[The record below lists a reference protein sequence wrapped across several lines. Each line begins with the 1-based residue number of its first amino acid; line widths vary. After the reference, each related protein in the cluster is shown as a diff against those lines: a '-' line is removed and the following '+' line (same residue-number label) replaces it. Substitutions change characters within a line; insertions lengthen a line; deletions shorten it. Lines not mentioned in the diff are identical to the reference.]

1 MQTEKR
7 VIALGFFDGVHL
19 GHGALLRRV
28 GEKAAE
34 LGAVPAAVTFDT
46 HPENLILKT
55 PAVPLLSS
63 PLDRAELM
71 RRFYGIREVIVAHFD
86 ERMMHMPWRE
96 FVTDY
101 LAGEHGAV
109 HLVAGHDFHFG
120 YKGEGN
126 PERLQALCGE
136 LGIGCDIIPK
146 VVQDHITISSTYIRT
161 LVAQG
166 EMERANQFLGHPHT
180 LTDTVAHGKKLG
192 GTLGFPTVNLRF
204 QPGVLVPAHGV
215 YATRVTF
222 ENGESR
228 PAWAA
233 WAGYRRLLRTTGR
246 APSDYL
252 RMFGPAPVLINMG
265 VNGLIGMAFI
275 LATGG
280 DLNGPTLGGILTI
293 MGFSAFGK
301 HARNITPIMLGV
313 VIGGVFMHFDINQSS
328 VQLALLFGT
337 TLAPISGYFG
347 WPFGIVAGF
356 LHSSVVL
363 HAGTPVEGINLYN
376 NGFSGGLLAIVLYP
390 IISEAIR
397 HHRPGLQDRDYF
409 DDTIEHD
416 EPLVPPPARRK

>member
-1 MQTEKR
+1 MDELISRQLPHSVEAEQA
-7 VIALGFFDGVHL
+7 VLGSMLIDSRCVPDVVERLKPDDFYMRQNREIYEVLYAMFSRFETIDPVTLLDRMKQAGIYDENPSVAYL
-19 GHGALLRRV
+19 RQLMEITPTAANVLEYADIVRDKALLRRV

-228 PAWAA
+228 PAV
-233 WAGYRRLLRTTGR
+233 TN
-246 APSDYL
+246 
-252 RMFGPAPVLINMG
+252 IG
-265 VNGLIGMAFI
+265 VRPTVDDGDRVTVEGFI
-275 LATGG
+275 LDFQG
-280 DLNGPTLGGILTI
+280 DLYGQTVRMEFYKRLRGERKFPSLEALKDEVMRNAEQTRAY
-293 MGFSAFGK
+293 FS
-301 HARNITPIMLGV
+301 T
-313 VIGGVFMHFDINQSS
+313 
-328 VQLALLFGT
+328 
-337 TLAPISGYFG
+337 
-347 WPFGIVAGF
+347 
-356 LHSSVVL
+356 
-363 HAGTPVEGINLYN
+363 
-376 NGFSGGLLAIVLYP
+376 
-390 IISEAIR
+390 
-397 HHRPGLQDRDYF
+397 
-409 DDTIEHD
+409 
-416 EPLVPPPARRK
+416 